1 LISAWSASDFIVF
14 RAVCRGGDGCP
25 GWPIAGCNRRGDG
38 SSRLGT
44 RLVGSTDASAHHCD
58 RSGHDARFG
67 RTASAATRSIGSQKG
82 RSRWCVHDGTATD
95 CLRPRT
101 YQQSA
106 SVLIAT
112 RRSSPVAKCGILVGV
127 AAAATLVA
135 GLAGC
140 SSNKSNTTSP
150 TSSTAAAGNQ
160 VIIDG
165 QNENVTGQVTCTPA
179 NGNVNIGIG
188 DPSNGI
194 GAVVSSADPPV
205 VQAVGLGN
213 LTGATLGYSAGA
225 PNQGT
230 VQATKAVT
238 PTRSRALRR
247 G

>member
-1 LISAWSASDFIVF
+1 
-14 RAVCRGGDGCP
+14 
-25 GWPIAGCNRRGDG
+25 
-38 SSRLGT
+38 
-44 RLVGSTDASAHHCD
+44 
-58 RSGHDARFG
+58 
-67 RTASAATRSIGSQKG
+67 
-82 RSRWCVHDGTATD
+82 
-95 CLRPRT
+95 
-101 YQQSA
+101 
-106 SVLIAT
+106 
-112 RRSSPVAKCGILVGV
+112 VAKCGILVGV
-127 AAAATLVA
+127 AAAATVVA

-165 QNENVTGQVTCTPA
+165 QNQNVTGQVTCTPA

-230 VQATKAVT
+230 VQATKSGNSYTIKGTATGINTTNQQQLSKPFEMDVT
-238 PTRSRALRR
+238 CP
-247 G
+247 